1 MAAEARAGQADG
13 KPEVEHED
21 DEHFRTE
28 DSSCRVGGGE
38 HQNCFTPRPRT
49 ELRSM
54 QALSAREGGRL
65 MRLKL
70 YFVAILALQQG
81 EERMN

>member
-1 MAAEARAGQADG
+1 MAAEARAGQADS

-28 DSSCRVGGGE
+28 DSSCRGE
-38 HQNCFTPRPRT
+38 GKDQNRFTPRPRT

-54 QALSAREGGRL
+54 QALSTREGGRL

-70 YFVAILALQQG
+70 YAVAISALQRG
-81 EERMN
+81 KEG